1 MARIAIISALF
12 REVHPL
18 VRKWE
23 VLRYLPDHAVT
34 IYHNERAV
42 VAYAGMG
49 QELATRACRAA
60 LACGEISAFVSAGW
74 AGGLNPLIAP
84 GEVVR
89 PKFAVDAAT
98 GERYQAGGNRGALV
112 TVARI
117 ADAEEKQRLASLH
130 GGDLVDMEAAAV
142 ARFAQERNLPFYA
155 LKAIS
160 DAHDASLP
168 DMNKFNRNGQFSVWR
183 FLAYIAIRPGLWST
197 ISEMSQRS
205 LASRDALCKEL
216 EKWIAGEVRPV
227 TQQQLIGVHDETLV
241 GPEGF
246 EPPTKGL

>member
-23 VLRYLPDHAVT
+23 VLRYLPDRSVT

-60 LACGEISAFVSAGW
+60 IACGEISAFVSAGW
-74 AGGLNPLIAP
+74 AGGLNAHVVP
-84 GEVVR
+84 GQVVR
-89 PKFAVDAAT
+89 PKFVVDAAT
-98 GERYQAGGNRGALV
+98 GMRYSAGGDRGTLV
-112 TVARI
+112 TVARV
-117 ADAEEKQRLASLH
+117 ADAEEKQQLATAH

-142 ARFAQERNLPFYA
+142 ARFALEHNLPFYA
-155 LKAIS
+155 LKAVS
-160 DAHDASLP
+160 DAHDARLP

-183 FLAYIAIRPGLWST
+183 FLAHIAIRPGLWPT

-205 LASRDALCKEL
+205 LASRDVLCKEL
-216 EKWIAGEVRPV
+216 EGWIAGDIQPK
-227 TQQQLIGVHDETLV
+227 TQQSAPASQSHS
-241 GPEGF
+241 
-246 EPPTKGL
+246 